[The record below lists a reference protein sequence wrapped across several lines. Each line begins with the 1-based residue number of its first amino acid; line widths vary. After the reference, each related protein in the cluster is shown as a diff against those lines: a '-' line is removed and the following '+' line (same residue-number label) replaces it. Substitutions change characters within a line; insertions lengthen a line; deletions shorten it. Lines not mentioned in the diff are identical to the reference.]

1 MPSIESNLLMGN
13 EREKKLIK
21 ALTLLH
27 KSTLSIFNSLY
38 AILKELP
45 ISLRYCLTLSC
56 GRNQFSIIKNFG
68 LRRYTKNF
76 SGVIIR
82 SFLHFTNAT
91 LLAQSSHIHFV
102 MPHNLLIHIS
112 TFLYSYIFILHDKL
126 DSRHHK

>member
-1 MPSIESNLLMGN
+1 MPSTESNLLMEN

-21 ALTLLH
+21 ALTLLY
-27 KSTLSIFNSLY
+27 KTTLSIFNSLY

-112 TFLYSYIFILHDKL
+112 TFLYFYIFILHDKL
-126 DSRHHK
+126 DIRHHK

>member
-1 MPSIESNLLMGN
+1 MPSTESNLLMEN

-27 KSTLSIFNSLY
+27 KSVLSIFNSLY
-38 AILKELP
+38 AVPKELP

-112 TFLYSYIFILHDKL
+112 TFLYFHIFIFPA
-126 DSRHHK
+126 R